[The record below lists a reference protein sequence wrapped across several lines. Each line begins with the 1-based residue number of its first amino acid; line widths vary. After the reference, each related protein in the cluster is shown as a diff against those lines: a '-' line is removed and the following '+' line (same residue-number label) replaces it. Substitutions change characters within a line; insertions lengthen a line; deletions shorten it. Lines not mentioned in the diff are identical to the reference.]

1 MVAVDAD
8 GNPASVPPLNLATP
22 LQKLRF
28 EKAAL
33 RKKLRKQ
40 AEKEE
45 LLTQQNHQTQDQSPT
60 QLQT

>member
-8 GNPASVPPLNLATP
+8 GKPAPVPPLRLETR
-22 LQKLRF
+22 LQRLRF

-40 AEKEE
+40 AEEE
-45 LLTQQNHQTQDQSPT
+45 ERRTQDEHGAREESD
-60 QLQT
+60 

>member
-1 MVAVDAD
+1 
-8 GNPASVPPLNLATP
+8 LATP
-22 LQKLRF
+22 LQELRF

-45 LLTQQNHQTQDQSPT
+45 LLTQQHYQS
-60 QLQT
+60 QAH